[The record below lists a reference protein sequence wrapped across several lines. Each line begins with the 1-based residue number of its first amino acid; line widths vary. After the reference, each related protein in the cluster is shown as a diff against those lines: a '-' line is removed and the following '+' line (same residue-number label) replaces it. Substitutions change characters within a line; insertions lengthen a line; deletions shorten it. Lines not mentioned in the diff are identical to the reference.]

1 MIVTKYEA
9 DRIIAEW
16 DGYLRDT
23 HWQTEKRASLQL
35 LVSLAKLAKPRART
49 DIVRTNAD
57 LVFDI
62 DV

>member
-1 MIVTKYEA
+1 MTVTKYEA

-16 DGYLRDT
+16 EGHLRDT
-23 HWQTEKRASLQL
+23 HWQAEKRVSLQL
-35 LVSLAKLAKPRART
+35 LVSLAKLAKPRARSEH
-49 DIVRTNAD
+49 VRTNAD